1 MLGRAA
7 KLHRP
12 LAECVIRNEVAH
24 IQKSKHTLVPNQ
36 IPCISTAAGAAG
48 LSAIPESNAKQ
59 ITQIW
64 DTPAALR
71 YYVVVFLVMSSGTS
85 LKQWVQAQYHI
96 LGLDHKGKFIGKKP
110 FKTRLIEAYDANNG
124 GDVPKGSKQE
134 IRQLVNR

>member
-12 LAECVIRNEVAH
+12 LAECVIRNEVAR
-24 IQKSKHTLVPNQ
+24 IQRSEHTLVPNQ

-64 DTPAALR
+64 DTPAQILCCSLSSHVVR
-71 YYVVVFLVMSSGTS
+71 YDFEAMGSSAVS
-85 LKQWVQAQYHI
+85 Y
-96 LGLDHKGKFIGKKP
+96 P
-110 FKTRLIEAYDANNG
+110 R
-124 GDVPKGSKQE
+124 S
-134 IRQLVNR
+134 